1 MSQTQPYQPLLL
13 RILHAGTAISVIGCL
28 ITGFLV
34 YDSWDGRIFQL
45 GLTTKNRDLIDI
57 HGTVGVILFFI
68 FIGFVLYSITAGK
81 KRLITNNIWSNLT
94 EQVGRPLWWVTL
106 QRITNTVILGAGIL
120 AVVSGKLQ
128 DENWLPSG
136 ELNYWQY
143 YLHLLGWLLI
153 AIAIPLHILMSIK
166 VGGVPLLLSMI
177 NIQYRPADSPT
188 LWWGNIRSWLRGIGN
203 KN

>member
-81 KRLITNNIWSNLT
+81 KRLITNHTWSNLT

-106 QRITNTVILGAGIL
+106 QRITN
-120 AVVSGKLQ
+120 
-128 DENWLPSG
+128 
-136 ELNYWQY
+136 
-143 YLHLLGWLLI
+143 
-153 AIAIPLHILMSIK
+153 
-166 VGGVPLLLSMI
+166 
-177 NIQYRPADSPT
+177 
-188 LWWGNIRSWLRGIGN
+188 
-203 KN
+203 